1 MTSIHRSKSNARTLF
16 AQILDLIPLSLLQ
29 SCINQTDANKGFRTY
44 CTRTQLISMLFG
56 QLNSCYSL
64 RDINLGM
71 NVNKLFLKELNLKQS
86 PSRSTMSD
94 GNAKRNYRVYELLFS
109 KLVKHYKHCFAHT
122 EKYRIIEGI
131 EGKSV
136 KIIDATTM
144 TVCLSLIQWA
154 SFRTAKGGIKAHV
167 SFDMATQIPEVVYIS
182 DARLDDRK
190 GLSHLNLGHDNI
202 LVYDRGYF
210 DFAFFK
216 NRISNH
222 ADFVTR
228 LKSKIR
234 YDVVRQLP
242 VPSDHPEIISDK
254 LIVIKGEKARTTQ
267 LDKETLRLVVVF
279 DEVNQQYLQIL
290 TANLNWPATT
300 ISALYKCRWDIELFF
315 KGIKQNLQIK
325 TFIGTSQ
332 NACKSQIYIAM
343 ITYLLLEIIRRCIS
357 KAKHGFSNLVNL
369 IRICLMHYHS
379 LRYIVNDIRAIT
391 QKLQRRPPTRTQLNL
406 RV

>member
-1 MTSIHRSKSNARTLF
+1 MSSIHRSKSNDRTLF
-16 AQILDLIPLSLLQ
+16 AQILELIPLNHLQ
-29 SCINQTDANKGFRTY
+29 SSINQTDSNNGFRTY
-44 CTRTQLISMLFG
+44 CARTQLISMLFG

-94 GNAKRNYRVYELLFS
+94 GNARRSYRVYEILFS
-109 KLVKHYKHCFAHT
+109 KLVRHYKNCFAKT
-122 EKYRIIEGI
+122 DKYRVIEGI

-136 KIIDATTM
+136 KIVDSTTM
-144 TVCLSLIQWA
+144 TVCLSLMEWA

-167 SFDMATQIPEVVYIS
+167 SFDLATQIPEVVFIS

-190 GLSHLNLGHDNI
+190 GLANLGLGNDNI

-216 NRISNH
+216 NRINNQ

-228 LKSKIR
+228 LKTKIL
-234 YDVVRQLP
+234 YDVVEQRP
-242 VPSDHPEIISDK
+242 VASEYPEIISDK
-254 LIVIKGEKARTTQ
+254 LIVIKGEKARTTG
-267 LDKETLRLVVVF
+267 LNKETLRLVEVY
-279 DEVNQQYLQIL
+279 DEVNRQHLQLL
-290 TANLNWPATT
+290 TANLNWPAKT
-300 ISALYKCRWDIELFF
+300 ISALYKSRWDIELFF

-325 TFIGTSQ
+325 TFIGTSE

-343 ITYLLLEIIRRCIS
+343 ITFLLLEIIRRCIS

-379 LRYIVNDIRAIT
+379 LSYIVNDIKALT
-391 QKLQRRPPTRTQLNL
+391 QKLSGKPPNSAQKNL
-406 RV
+406 FI